1 MSGEKAKLSDEQ
13 WEIVS
18 HPVDKHAVV
27 LAVAGSGKST
37 TLAERIAY
45 LFEAKNVA
53 PAEIITVMFNRSA
66 ALDMTDKLHRR
77 LGKRNA
83 PDAITYHRLG
93 TLTLKL
99 LERAGL
105 APKWTFDASPSAA
118 AKFATEIITPFF
130 FANKNGKYPHLAAD
144 AFLSFVDRVKSD
156 LADPDDVFESGEWS
170 AKKAWFPAAYN
181 TYELERKKRGL
192 RFFSDLIYDPI
203 TIVRENEK
211 AASIVANRYAH
222 VIVDEYQDIC
232 ESQQAL
238 IRIVAG
244 SRARVMVVGDDDQT
258 IYTWRGAN
266 PSYILRDF
274 ERDFGGATVYK
285 LSRTWR
291 YGHNLSC
298 AANYLITNNKDRAE
312 KLCVSGAG
320 TPKTQVR
327 LVQGNPYSV
336 IKVMRPLIKAG
347 LSYGRIAV
355 LVRAYAR
362 SGTVQLELLKYGIP
376 FRLEGGEKVAVLEN
390 PWVKLLI
397 GWMAVGAKK
406 IAARPYAGEPDF
418 GSITQLK
425 DVINNMWLR
434 LPWEKHNLLCK
445 SVLSKPTNGEGFSFF
460 TNNYLEVNL
469 ANRKDDIAL
478 FATIWRSVQNMNGLN
493 GVSPHAFMLK
503 IMTDLNVENK
513 INGTYEKLE
522 DAEMHNM
529 LVLSFIEYA
538 KQFKG
543 SAVDFLQHVADLKS
557 FSDEA
562 KKSVEAVHITS
573 IHRSKGLEW
582 DAVFMIGLVQG
593 QFPLAAKKK
602 EDSLKAQQRIEDE
615 RRLFYVGMTRARYF
629 LYLVAPLDNGVKSDL
644 DASLDLDRDYV
655 APVVDGT
662 LMIRL
667 KGGGA
672 KSPYSLEDYKQY
684 SGIMYPKDGDDDDEK
699 DAGKEKVKLPS
710 QFLYEANILAS
721 NMMSDFICSKTST
734 LKGAN
739 AGLFNAYLEAVGSK
753 KRMSHLKE

>member
-13 WEIVS
+13 WEIVR

-66 ALDMTDKLHRR
+66 ALDMTDKLHKR

-93 TLTLKL
+93 TLTLKI
-99 LERAGL
+99 LEGAGL
-105 APKWTFDASPSAA
+105 APKWSFDASPSAA
-118 AKFATEIITPFF
+118 IKFAVEVITPFV
-130 FANKNGKYPHLAAD
+130 NGKYPRLAAD
-144 AFLSFVDRVKSD
+144 AFLGFVDRVKGD
-156 LADPDDVFESGEWS
+156 LADPDDVFENGEWS
-170 AKKAWFPAAYN
+170 AKQSWFPTAYK
-181 TYELERKKRGL
+181 TYELARKEAGL
-192 RFFSDLIYDPI
+192 RFFSDLIYDPV
-203 TIVRENEK
+203 TIIRENPK

-238 IRIVAG
+238 IMAVAG

-266 PSYILRDF
+266 PAYILRDF

-298 AANYLITNNKDRAE
+298 AANYLITNNKDRAA
-312 KLCVSGAG
+312 KLCVSGPG
-320 TPKTQVR
+320 TPRTHVQ
-327 LVQGNPYSV
+327 LVQGNPDSV

-347 LSYGRIAV
+347 LGYGKMAV
-355 LVRAYAR
+355 LVRAYTR

-397 GWMAVGAKK
+397 GWMAVGAQK

-418 GSITQLK
+418 GSVMQLK
-425 DVINNMWLR
+425 DVLGNMWLK
-434 LPWEKHNLLCK
+434 LPWDKHNLLCK
-445 SVLSKPTNGEGFSFF
+445 TVLSKPTNGDGFSFF
-460 TNNYLEVNL
+460 ANNYLETHL
-469 ANRKDDIAL
+469 ADRKEPIAL
-478 FATIWRSVQNMNGLN
+478 MATIWRSVQNMNGLK

-503 IMTDLNVENK
+503 MMTDLNLTHK
-513 INGTYEKLE
+513 INISYQKLE
-522 DAEMHNM
+522 DAEMHSM
-529 LVLSFIEYA
+529 LVLSFLDYA

-557 FSDEA
+557 FSDDA
-562 KKSVEAVHITS
+562 KKAVEAVHITS

-582 DAVFMIGLVQG
+582 DAVFMVGLVQG
-593 QFPLAAKKK
+593 QFPMAAKKQ
-602 EDSLKAQQRIEDE
+602 ESGLKAEQRLEDE
-615 RRLFYVGMTRARYF
+615 RRLFYVGMTRARRF
-629 LYLVAPLDNGVKSDL
+629 LYLIAPLDNGVLSDVE
-644 DASLDLDRDYV
+644 ASLDLDRDYV
-655 APVVDGT
+655 APKVDGH

-667 KGGGA
+667 KGGGSV
-672 KSPYSLEDYKQY
+672 SPYSLQDYKEY
-684 SGIMYPKDGDDDDEK
+684 SGISSQQNDDE
-699 DAGKEKVKLPS
+699 DAPKEKAKLPS

-721 NMMSDFICSKTST
+721 SNMSDFINQPSMT
-734 LKGAN
+734 LRGVN

-753 KRMSHLKE
+753 KRMSHLKG